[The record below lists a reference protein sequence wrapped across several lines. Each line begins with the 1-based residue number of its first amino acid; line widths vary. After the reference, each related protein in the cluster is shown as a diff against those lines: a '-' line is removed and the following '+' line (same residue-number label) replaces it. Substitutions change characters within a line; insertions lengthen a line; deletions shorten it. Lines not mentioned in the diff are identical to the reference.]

1 MTRIVLIAFILTV
14 GLTHITAGQVAVVR
28 DPYKQ
33 RQLENMVFMRWGGFK
48 PKWYYFLFH
57 NKYRKGPDRR
67 TILQLLPTD
76 AVIRLNKEKSEDEAD
91 EVVEMYAM
99 QYYDAA
105 NRGLELHYHFHFKQ
119 IFDVLNE
126 EIDELRNQAI
136 ELNTEPKA
144 VQSFTKEQERL
155 NNEIEI
161 IRQGWLEKGD
171 SVEAMKEIE
180 NDLRTLKGNLIKF
193 VKLQN
198 INQKYSAIQP

>member
-67 TILQLLPTD
+67 TLLQLLPTD
-76 AVIRLNKEKSEDEAD
+76 AVIRVNKEKSEDEED

>member
-14 GLTHITAGQVAVVR
+14 GLNHITAGQVAVVR

-67 TILQLLPTD
+67 TLLQLLPTD
-76 AVIRLNKEKSEDEAD
+76 AVIRLNKEKTEDEAD

-105 NRGLELHYHFHFKQ
+105 NRGLELHYHFHYKQ
-119 IFDVLNE
+119 IFDALNE
-126 EIDELRNQAI
+126 EIDQLRNQAI
-136 ELNTEPKA
+136 ELNTDPKA

-171 SVEAMKEIE
+171 SAEAMKELE
-180 NDLRTLKGNLIKF
+180 NDLRALKGNLIKF

>member
-14 GLTHITAGQVAVVR
+14 GLNHITAGQVAVVR

-67 TILQLLPTD
+67 TLLQLLPTD
-76 AVIRLNKEKSEDEAD
+76 AVIRLNKEKTEDEAD

-105 NRGLELHYHFHFKQ
+105 NRGLELHYHFHYKQ
-119 IFDVLNE
+119 IFDAP
-126 EIDELRNQAI
+126 Q
-136 ELNTEPKA
+136 
-144 VQSFTKEQERL
+144 
-155 NNEIEI
+155 
-161 IRQGWLEKGD
+161 
-171 SVEAMKEIE
+171 
-180 NDLRTLKGNLIKF
+180 
-193 VKLQN
+193 
-198 INQKYSAIQP
+198 

>member
-1 MTRIVLIAFILTV
+1 L
-14 GLTHITAGQVAVVR
+14 
-28 DPYKQ
+28 
-33 RQLENMVFMRWGGFK
+33 
-48 PKWYYFLFH
+48 
-57 NKYRKGPDRR
+57 
-67 TILQLLPTD
+67 LQLLPSD
-76 AVIRLNKEKSEDEAD
+76 AVIRLNKEKTEDEAD
-91 EVVEMYAM
+91 EVLEMYAM

-126 EIDELRNQAI
+126 EIDQLRNQAI

-171 SVEAMKEIE
+171 SVEAMKELE
-180 NDLRTLKGNLIKF
+180 NDLRALKGNLIKF

-198 INQKYSAIQP
+198 INQKYLAIQP

>member
-67 TILQLLPTD
+67 TLLQLLPTD
-76 AVIRLNKEKSEDEAD
+76 AVIRVNKEKSEDEED

-119 IFDVLNE
+119 IFDNLNE
-126 EIDELRNQAI
+126 EIDQLRNQAI
-136 ELNTEPKA
+136 GLNTDPKA

-171 SVEAMKEIE
+171 SAEAMKELE
-180 NDLRTLKGNLIKF
+180 NDLRALKGNLIKF